1 MIAGSHLGKRHVE
14 QTMSASSASNPLRIA
29 WHEVRFPVR
38 IIAKLRAAIEARAP
52 VGYEDE
58 TGFHYSPKASDWF
71 FSI

>member
-1 MIAGSHLGKRHVE
+1 MIAGSQLAERHVE
-14 QTMSASSASNPLRIA
+14 QTTSASSACTLRIA
-29 WHEVRFPVR
+29 WPEVGFPVR

-58 TGFHYSPKASDWF
+58 TGFHYSLNASDWF

>member
-1 MIAGSHLGKRHVE
+1 M
-14 QTMSASSASNPLRIA
+14 QIA

-38 IIAKLRAAIEARAP
+38 IIAKLRAAIETRVP

-58 TGFHYSPKASDWF
+58 TGFHYSMKASDWF

>member
-1 MIAGSHLGKRHVE
+1 MIADSQLAERHVE
-14 QTMSASSASNPLRIA
+14 KTLSSSSASTLRIA
-29 WHEVRFPVR
+29 WHEVGSPAR

-58 TGFHYSPKASDWF
+58 TGFHYSRKASDWF

>member
-1 MIAGSHLGKRHVE
+1 MIAGSQLAERHVE
-14 QTMSASSASNPLRIA
+14 QTMSSSSASTLRIA
-29 WHEVRFPVR
+29 WHEVGSPAR

-58 TGFHYSPKASDWF
+58 TGFHYSRKASDWF